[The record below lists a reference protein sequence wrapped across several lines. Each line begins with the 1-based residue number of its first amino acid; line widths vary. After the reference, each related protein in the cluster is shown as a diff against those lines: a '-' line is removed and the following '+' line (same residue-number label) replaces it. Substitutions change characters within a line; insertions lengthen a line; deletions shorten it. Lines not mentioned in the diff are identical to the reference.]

1 MYAVIK
7 TGGKQYKV
15 SEGDV
20 IKVEKLCGDVGS
32 QIEIKD
38 VLMIGAGEGAKIGSP
53 VVANAKVV
61 AEIVASGKAKKVIA
75 FKKKRR
81 KGFDKKIG
89 HRQEFTSIKIKEI
102 TA

>member
-7 TGGKQYKV
+7 TGGKQYRV
-15 SEGDV
+15 QEGEV
-20 IKVEKLCGDVGS
+20 LKVEKLCGDAGAE
-32 QIEIKD
+32 IELKD
-38 VLMIGAGEGAKIGSP
+38 VLMVGAGDDVKVGNP
-53 VVANAKVV
+53 VLKNAKVL
-61 AEIVASGKAKKVIA
+61 AEIMGNGKAKKVIA

-102 TA
+102 RA

>member
-7 TGGKQYKV
+7 TGGKQYRV
-15 SEGDV
+15 QEGE
-20 IKVEKLCGDVGS
+20 ILKVENLCGDAGTE
-32 QIEIKD
+32 IELKD
-38 VLMIGAGEGAKIGSP
+38 VLMVGAGDDVKVGNP
-53 VVANAKVV
+53 VLKSAKVL
-61 AEIVASGKAKKVIA
+61 AEIVGSGKTKKVIA

-102 TA
+102 RA